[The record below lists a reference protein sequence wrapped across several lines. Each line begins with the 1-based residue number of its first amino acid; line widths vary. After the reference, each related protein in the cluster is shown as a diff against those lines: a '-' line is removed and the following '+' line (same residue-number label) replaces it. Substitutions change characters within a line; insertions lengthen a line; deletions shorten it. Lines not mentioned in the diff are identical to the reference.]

1 MSCAQD
7 GEAID
12 LDPQIVNHASMALLS
27 GSAPLEW
34 CPKCMTIR

>member
-34 CPKCMTIR
+34 CPNRMTIR